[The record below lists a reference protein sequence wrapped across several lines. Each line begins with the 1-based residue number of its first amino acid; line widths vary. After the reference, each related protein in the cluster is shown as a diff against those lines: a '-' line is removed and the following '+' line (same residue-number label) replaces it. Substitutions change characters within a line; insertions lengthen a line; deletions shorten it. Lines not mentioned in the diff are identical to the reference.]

1 MAGRPACAPQQPAL
15 SGPDLRSQPPVRGAS
30 VAAAG
35 TGTAPRGH
43 SRRRCG
49 GGGRS
54 LWPLEQHEIRGK
66 SVRPWAQPGGGRGTS
81 GSDGWAAASL
91 PRPTPPAL
99 QRRTLAPGARG
110 QAAASG
116 LHRGLRTAVAAA
128 ATQPALRRHRASA
141 SASSPARVTTSPKR
155 KHAPEGLS
163 NFPRASQ
170 GGGCG
175 RGWPVSPPPRVGVLS
190 VAGEK
195 HVPPSRDEHRAP
207 CPPKSFFNSCSCPP
221 SGGPEEGEPD
231 SGV

>member
-1 MAGRPACAPQQPAL
+1 MHPSSRHPPGPISDPSPPSAVPLLGRHWDGSPRAQPEG
-15 SGPDLRSQPPVRGAS
+15 S
-30 VAAAG
+30 
-35 TGTAPRGH
+35 
-43 SRRRCG
+43 G

-110 QAAASG
+110 RAAASG